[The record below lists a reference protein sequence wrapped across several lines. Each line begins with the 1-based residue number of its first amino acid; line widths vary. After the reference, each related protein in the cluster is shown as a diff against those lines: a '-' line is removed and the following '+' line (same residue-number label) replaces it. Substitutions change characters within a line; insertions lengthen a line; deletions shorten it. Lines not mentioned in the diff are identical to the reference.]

1 MKIILSNISKKFRS
15 NKVINNFNY
24 SFNKGTYAILGKN
37 GSGKSTLLK
46 IIGNLLTPSSGK
58 VIYDFSKSSDITKE
72 IFFCAPYQELISELT
87 VSEFLNFH
95 KKFRDIK
102 TDYSNILKEFKL
114 KLVVLDLT

>member
-72 IFFCAPYQELISELT
+72 IFFLCTLPGI
-87 VSEFLNFH
+87 
-95 KKFRDIK
+95 
-102 TDYSNILKEFKL
+102 NI
-114 KLVVLDLT
+114 